1 MPMPT
6 SLRSGSYRRWL
17 SEDLSTLIESKELGF
32 STVNKTYLRS
42 RWLVQIL
49 QLEQDAAR
57 ARKLYQALRLT
68 TVIGSLLLLMLVTL
82 RFNDA
87 LLGGWAG
94 MVYYL
99 TVLTSLAV
107 AASIAVEH
115 IFNYGERARLFAVQ
129 LDKLKTEGWCFL
141 QLSGRYNRFGS
152 HEEAFA
158 SFANQV
164 ESLSRRE
171 SAEVYVPEIVRDR
184 RVESEASAPA
194 PEKKP
199 RSFSPTATPE
209 RSSVIRTTSPTST
222 TSATPRT
229 ITHHQVEPES
239 IQ

>member
-6 SLRSGSYRRWL
+6 SLRNGSYRRWL

-49 QLEQDAAR
+49 QLEQDATR
-57 ARKLYQALRLT
+57 ARKLHQALRLT
-68 TVIGSLLLLMLVTL
+68 TVIGSLLLLMFVTL
-82 RFNDA
+82 RFNDT

-94 MVYYL
+94 LVYYL
-99 TVLTSLAV
+99 TVMMSLAV

-115 IFNYGERARLFAVQ
+115 IFNYGERARLLAIQ

-141 QLSGRYNRFGS
+141 QLSGRYNRFGT

-164 ESLSRRE
+164 ESLSRRD
-171 SAEVYVPEIVRDR
+171 AGEVYVPEIVRDR
-184 RVESEASAPA
+184 RVESEASANV

-199 RSFSPTATPE
+199 HSFSPTATPE
-209 RSSVIRTTSPTST
+209 RSSVIRTSPTT
-222 TSATPRT
+222 TTTDRAQTM
-229 ITHHQVEPES
+229 THHHVEPES

>member
-6 SLRSGSYRRWL
+6 SLRDGSYRRWL

-49 QLEQDAAR
+49 QLEQDATR

-94 MVYYL
+94 VVYYL
-99 TVLTSLAV
+99 TVLMSLAV
-107 AASIAVEH
+107 AASIALEH
-115 IFNYGERARLFAVQ
+115 IFNYGERARLLAVQ

-141 QLSGRYNRFGS
+141 QLSGRYNRFGM

-164 ESLSRRE
+164 ESLSRRD
-171 SAEVYVPEIVRDR
+171 ATEVYVPEIVRDR
-184 RVESEASAPA
+184 RVESEANATA

-209 RSSVIRTTSPTST
+209 RSSVIRTSSPTT
-222 TSATPRT
+222 TTTASPQTM
-229 ITHHQVEPES
+229 THHHVEPES